1 MISCFASLAC
11 RPAIGHA
18 ASAPAR
24 QRSLSRMRSP
34 GRRGLSAPASRSPNG
49 FGARRPRKTEEEN
62 PELPL
67 LVRIDHIV
75 AEIKQISRTAKHGIR
90 Q

>member
-1 MISCFASLAC
+1 MPTGNWTCCQCA
-11 RPAIGHA
+11 G
-18 ASAPAR
+18 ASAQSKPNEITWSTRTLRTR
-24 QRSLSRMRSP
+24 QPLAKRLW
-34 GRRGLSAPASRSPNG
+34 GKTAEE
-49 FGARRPRKTEEEN
+49 TEEEN